1 MPYDLGYT
9 LIEEDERHMVEL
21 HIDRVRA
28 RLSGIPFDYPLHP
41 YTFRLADYFI
51 RGLEHV
57 PRMEGI
63 DHISEIMEIQD
74 IQ

>member
-28 RLSGIPFDYPLHP
+28 RLSGTPFDYLFRP
-41 YTFRLADYFI
+41 YTFRLADY
-51 RGLEHV
+51 L
-57 PRMEGI
+57 
-63 DHISEIMEIQD
+63 SEV
-74 IQ
+74 